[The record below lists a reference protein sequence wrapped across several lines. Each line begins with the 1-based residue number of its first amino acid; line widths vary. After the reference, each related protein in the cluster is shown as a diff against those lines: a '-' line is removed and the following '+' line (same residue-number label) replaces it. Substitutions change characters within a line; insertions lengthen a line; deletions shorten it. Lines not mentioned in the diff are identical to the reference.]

1 MAVSKSKIGIYSIAG
16 ILTAVL
22 IVVSFVAAG
31 VQFPS
36 SIQQGNNQ
44 QGSDKP
50 GVGTLIVSL
59 KDAPVEM
66 KKLMITVSA
75 LYIQG
80 STDGI
85 EDTWKLLPFIEDQEE
100 ITFDLLQYKDIS
112 LEVAE
117 IELNAGIY
125 NKVRLEI
132 TSAIAIY
139 ENDQEVKLK
148 VPPGHI
154 DIIVKIE
161 IETGAV
167 TNLVLD
173 IEPDAIAINRNNIF
187 RPTIKAI
194 VTTNTESM
202 QVTSESIDP
211 TVTNSPSPTETLTL
225 NPNPT

>member
-66 KKLMITVSA
+66 KNLMITVSA
-75 LYIQG
+75 LYIQS

-139 ENDQEVKLK
+139 ENDKEVKLK

-167 TNLVLD
+167 TNLVID

-194 VTTNTESM
+194 VTTNAESM
-202 QVTSESIDP
+202 QVTSESTDP